1 MVSHA
6 LIYIFGAILN
16 LMHIT
21 LTLPDTLYKQ
31 GFNYPTPFVPRGG
44 MTFRVL
50 PKVKSFLKFQLCW
63 DLCARQPPFLFFSSW
78 ERVRKGLRKKKKRK
92 KKRKKQTLNLDF
104 MTASTCEMDSSFC
117 KGISTIAPSLTALLC
132 CYRSLQVRLSATLEY
147 KGAHSST

>member
-16 LMHIT
+16 LTHIT

-78 ERVRKGLRKKKKRK
+78 ERVRKGLGKKKKKEKAK
-92 KKRKKQTLNLDF
+92 KTNTQFGFYDRVYLRNGLF
-104 MTASTCEMDSSFC
+104 F
-117 KGISTIAPSLTALLC
+117 
-132 CYRSLQVRLSATLEY
+132 LQRHLYDCTVP
-147 KGAHSST
+147 HSSAMLLSFTSSSVECSA